1 MPLETSPATDH
12 PDISDRALTALRSH
26 REASSAGGSASSR
39 TSTACEPS
47 SPATRR
53 LHNSLGRQ
61 SFFAGEGSG
70 ASERAEDSHRR
81 HPRLGPSV
89 DATETDEVI
98 VLPTATANP
107 TASVFEA
114 SVCCNDRSD
123 LYSELVA
130 TLRSLRLKTLRAE
143 IATVGG
149 RVRSVLVLSREAGD
163 DEEEEE
169 ENRHV
174 DGEEE
179 EEEEEEDRDV
189 ECGKGGGGDF
199 LRDALRGLVHR
210 PAPAADRSK
219 RQRVVDRRST

>member
-1 MPLETSPATDH
+1 MDKASLLAKAVERVRELKTRTA
-12 PDISDRALTALRSH
+12 DIP
-26 REASSAGGSASSR
+26 GSA
-39 TSTACEPS
+39 
-47 SPATRR
+47 R
-53 LHNSLGRQ
+53 LLM
-61 SFFAGEGSG
+61 
-70 ASERAEDSHRR
+70 
-81 HPRLGPSV
+81 P
-89 DATETDEVI
+89 TETDEVI
-98 VLPTATANP
+98 VLPSATATA

-149 RVRSVLVLSREAGD
+149 RVRSVLVLSRENGND
-163 DEEEEE
+163 DEEEED
-169 ENRHV
+169 NKHV
-174 DGEEE
+174 DGE

-219 RQRVVDRRST
+219 RRRVVDRSST

>member
-12 PDISDRALTALRSH
+12 PDISDRALTALQSH
-26 REASSAGGSASSR
+26 REAERRRRERIKSHLDRLRTVLACDRSVQVDKASLLAKAVERVRELKTRTADIPGSA
-39 TSTACEPS
+39 
-47 SPATRR
+47 R
-53 LHNSLGRQ
+53 LLM
-61 SFFAGEGSG
+61 
-70 ASERAEDSHRR
+70 
-81 HPRLGPSV
+81 P
-89 DATETDEVI
+89 TETDEVI

-219 RQRVVDRRST
+219 RRRVVDRRST